1 MIMREKYDLRR
12 SFVHKKR
19 KKNNANFNDK
29 VLIALLSMKSW
40 GIFFF
45 LN

>member
-1 MIMREKYDLRR
+1 MIWEEDHLSIRKE
-12 SFVHKKR
+12 
-19 KKNNANFNDK
+19 KKNNANFNEK

-45 LN
+45 

>member
-12 SFVHKKR
+12 RSFVNKKR
-19 KKNNANFNDK
+19 KKNNANFNEK

-40 GIFFF
+40 GIFF